1 MNYVKNTV
9 AESVKNHI
17 DIQINNIRTKINSST
32 INSNNNLHIFIN
44 KSKQSSGYITF
55 KNNMDSISQKG
66 GNIIIYYL
74 TDTCIEKAYGPIIN
88 TEEHLYDLFMLICSD
103 INSYTTQYID
113 TIHKYI
119 EDNKI
124 NNYLVY
130 Y

>member
-1 MNYVKNTV
+1 MNYVKNPV
-9 AESVKNHI
+9 AESVKNHL
-17 DIQINNIRTKINSST
+17 DMQINNIRTKITNNT
-32 INSNNNLHIFIN
+32 IDSDNNLHIFIN

-55 KNNMDSISQKG
+55 KNNMDSIYQKG
-66 GNIIIYYL
+66 GNIIVYYL
-74 TDTCIEKAYGPIIN
+74 TDNGIEKTYGPIIN
-88 TEEHLYDLFMLICSD
+88 TKEHLDDLFMLMCSD

-113 TIHKYI
+113 TIYKYI

>member
-17 DIQINNIRTKINSST
+17 DIQINNIRTKIANNT
-32 INSNNNLHIFIN
+32 LDSNNNLHIFIN

-74 TDTCIEKAYGPIIN
+74 TNIGIEKAYGPIIN
-88 TEEHLYDLFMLICSD
+88 TEEHLYDLFMLMCSD

-113 TIHKYI
+113 TIYKYI